1 MHPGP
6 CHPSHLPVARSGTGK
21 RLPARPA
28 ADARPDGMSLSPA
41 CGTVAGVTS
50 SFMPGQS
57 VRPVRHRTTALH
69 LLLAA
74 IEPTTKSGFT
84 PRPKRAVPRWTWTKT
99 KGSGKFRLG
108 HSPGGPGRNREE
120 VPHLG
125 RLSAPQPAPRDHP
138 AKPGLT
144 TGFSSWRKYPT
155 GRAGGVKPS
164 SATAR
169 PGRTPWGAGG

>member
-1 MHPGP
+1 MHAGL

-21 RLPARPA
+21 CLPARPA

-41 CGTVAGVTS
+41 CGTVACVTACL
-50 SFMPGQS
+50 MPGQS
-57 VRPVRHRTTALH
+57 VRPVRHRATVMH

-74 IEPTTKSGFT
+74 IEPPTKSGFT
-84 PRPKRAVPRWTWTKT
+84 PRPRRAVPRWTWTKM
-99 KGSGKFRLG
+99 KGSGKLLPG

-120 VPHLG
+120 DPHLG
-125 RLSAPQPAPRDHP
+125 RSSAPQPAPRGHP

-144 TGFSSWRKYPT
+144 TGFLSWRKNPT
-155 GRAGGVKPS
+155 GGTGGVKPT
-164 SATAR
+164 AAVAR